1 MGVID
6 PRQSPCYSRTCPVR
20 ITHPFTGSSTVGLAI
35 IDDQSGVTFVSP
47 SIKHLLTIPESSIE
61 ASMQSVITIEGPSSS
76 RPCEIKHNL
85 IVSPLTG
92 NSEIELPP
100 SVMQNPIPHA
110 WNQIPSPEDVAS
122 IKGFSHLAGYFP
134 EKDPKWPTL
143 LLIGRDC
150 IEAQWQQQY
159 HAKGENLTPVS
170 YTHLTL
176 PTKA

>member
-6 PRQSPCYSRTCPVR
+6 PIKPPCYSRTCPVR
-20 ITHPFTGSSTVGLAI
+20 ITHPFTRKSTVGLAI

-47 SIKHLLTIPESSIE
+47 HIKRLLTIPESSIE
-61 ASMQSVITIEGPSSS
+61 ASTQSVITIEGPSSP
-76 RPCEIKHNL
+76 RPCEIIYNL
-85 IVSPLTG
+85 VVSPLTG
-92 NSEIELPP
+92 NSKIKLPP

-143 LLIGRDC
+143 WLIGRDC
-150 IEAQWQQQY
+150 IEAQ
-159 HAKGENLTPVS
+159 
-170 YTHLTL
+170 
-176 PTKA
+176 